1 MDLLNFIKNNNIKTY
16 ENLKTVLENEPFYLK
31 FKEDNEI
38 PNLFLI
44 HPQEKSDF
52 TNIIT
57 RQCNGIIMEKNT
69 LNIVCYSFEKCID
82 NENALDNRMNTEYM
96 NLEFALEG
104 TLVRLYFYNNN
115 WFLATKKCI
124 NASKSKWLSN
134 KNFLE
139 LFIECLS
146 SINSLEKLQEKL
158 NTEYCY
164 TFILLHP
171 ENNIVVNYETPELYH
186 ISTRNLSIMAE
197 IDENIGINKCIKKK
211 FLIEE
216 FNLMIESLK
225 TEKNYSYEGYIIIDN
240 NNIRQKFKTDI
251 YKTIRNI
258 WGNTNNRFYRY
269 LELRKNF
276 DLLNSYLTYYPNH
289 KTKFCEFEG
298 IISNLGFKILEVYK
312 LHHVLKE
319 KNKIPYYFN
328 KIIYKLHGD
337 FMKTR
342 IVTNHDKI
350 MITLLELDPKQICY
364 MINKL
369 NEEVKKI
376 EIEMEIENNMQPENM
391 DI

>member
-1 MDLLNFIKNNNIKTY
+1 MDLLNFIKNNNIETY
-16 ENLKTVLENEPFYLK
+16 EHLKTTLENEPFFLK
-31 FKEDNEI
+31 IKEDNEI
-38 PNLFLI
+38 PDLFLI
-44 HPQEKSDF
+44 YPQEKSDF

-69 LNIVCYSFEKCID
+69 LKIVCYSFEKCID
-82 NENALDNRMNTEYM
+82 NEDILDNRMNTEDM

-158 NTEYCY
+158 NTQYCY
-164 TFILLHP
+164 TFILFHP
-171 ENNIVVNYETPELYH
+171 ENNIVVNYEKPELYH
-186 ISTRNLSIMAE
+186 ISTRNLSTMAE

-211 FLIEE
+211 FSIEE

-276 DLLNSYLTYYPNH
+276 DLLNSYLTYYPND
-289 KTKFCEFEG
+289 KTKFFEFEG
-298 IISNLGFKILEVYK
+298 IISSLGFKILEVYK

-337 FMKTR
+337 FMKSR

-369 NEEVKKI
+369 NEEVKKN